1 MQYRASR
8 WNLKSSILNEKNE
21 VFFCLRAR
29 ARPPGAAAGGK
40 CERGDVLRDGA
51 AAQKKTSFFSF
62 KIEDFKFVAEG
73 SYLSVDQGERVEIC
87 ARRVVLEAGKA
98 WVAARKEGDSALL
111 WLDLADAGV

>member
-1 MQYRASR
+1 MALCSR
-8 WNLKSSILNEKNE
+8 RER
-21 VFFCLRAR
+21 LRA
-29 ARPPGAAAGGK
+29 
-40 CERGDVLRDGA
+40 ERGPERKKLRFLRFEHSSKRYAVVVSSGRFA
-51 AAQKKTSFFSF
+51 LLNSVESAVQGQPVEF